1 MLLDPLDCVAED
13 TLLTSS
19 EASADSGDWVMETAP
34 DTVCLETFHIAL
46 ATASTIGLGIYL
58 TLVLR
63 LIRVGGN
70 LASVEFDPRRYTS
83 PRLSLAP
90 PPIPPFRVPPQWMRV
105 LRLSCISPQ
114 AVEDQG

>member
-34 DTVCLETFHIAL
+34 DTVCLETFHIAM
-46 ATASTIGLGIYL
+46 ATASTIGLVIYL
-58 TLVLR
+58 ILVLR

-90 PPIPPFRVPPQWMRV
+90 SLPGALTLELRV
-105 LRLSCISPQ
+105 LRLSCISLQ

>member
-1 MLLDPLDCVAED
+1 M
-13 TLLTSS
+13 LTSS

-70 LASVEFDPRRYTS
+70 LASVEFDPRRFTS
-83 PRLSLAP
+83 PRLS
-90 PPIPPFRVPPQWMRV
+90 PFRVPPSLPGAPALELRV

>member
-46 ATASTIGLGIYL
+46 ATASTIGLVIYL

-83 PRLSLAP
+83 PRLSPTPPSLPGAP
-90 PPIPPFRVPPQWMRV
+90 TLELRV

-114 AVEDQG
+114 AVED